1 MEKILPFPFQVSI
14 EEALFIQKE
23 LKKRISLNCTLE
35 ESSVNRIGGIDVSY
49 LKNGFSMAVAVVLS
63 FPEFQLLEVQVG
75 KAPASFPYIP
85 GFLSFREG
93 PAIEKALAQ
102 IKKEP
107 QLWFFDGQGIAHPRG
122 VGLAS
127 HIGVLFDL
135 VSIGIAKK
143 PLIGEFEPPSPEKG
157 AYSPLYYQEK
167 QVGFAVRTRKNV
179 KPIYVSPGHKI
190 SLEGALRWA
199 LKAISRYRLP
209 EPTRIAHQLSQ
220 KLKKEGQD
228 LGPGNTV
235 F

>member
-1 MEKILPFPFQVSI
+1 MKKILPFSFEVST
-14 EEALFIQKE
+14 EEALFIQEE
-23 LKKRISLNCTLE
+23 LKKRISLNLALE
-35 ESSVNRIGGIDVSY
+35 EASVKRIGGIDVSY
-49 LKNGFSMAVAVVLS
+49 LKDGFSMAVAVVLS
-63 FPEFQLLEVQVG
+63 FPELQLLEVEVG
-75 KAPASFPYIP
+75 KKRASFPYIP

-93 PAIEKALAQ
+93 PAIEEALSR

-122 VGLAS
+122 IGLAS

-143 PLIGEFEPPSPEKG
+143 PLVGEFKPPPPEKG

-167 QVGFAVRTRKNV
+167 QVGFVVRTREKV

-190 SLEGALRWA
+190 SLEDSLKWA
-199 LKAISRYRLP
+199 LKTVSGYRLP
-209 EPTRIAHQLSQ
+209 EATRIAHQLSQ
-220 KLKKEGQD
+220 KLKKEGQN
-228 LGPGNTV
+228 LGPGNAV